1 MLCLEIPSER
11 QPQRVNRW
19 FQCVWEDYRKLY
31 LCQCMDERCSFV
43 MDHCRLNFLAVP
55 TSFISLV
62 TSHPWSSTG
71 RQQIFSPEL
80 IFQLGSWDSWGK
92 NQKRD
97 PEHSLAFC
105 RYVILPSVQG
115 SAWFWLVI
123 HVCVINGPIGQVLSG
138 QVVLARAQVRVH
150 LQSMGWRGRSL
161 LSINFNS
168 QIWYQVQ

>member
-1 MLCLEIPSER
+1 MWCYVWKFHLNDNPSGSTVDSNVFGKIIGNNKE
-11 QPQRVNRW
+11 QTVYMPM
-19 FQCVWEDYRKLY
+19 FFL
-31 LCQCMDERCSFV
+31 L
-43 MDHCRLNFLAVP
+43 DHCRLNFLAVP

-71 RQQIFSPEL
+71 QQIFSPEL

-97 PEHSLAFC
+97 PWHSLAFC
-105 RYVILPSVQG
+105 RYVILPWVQG
-115 SAWFWLVI
+115 SARFWLVI

-138 QVVLARAQVRVH
+138 QVVLGRAQVRVH

-168 QIWYQVQ
+168 QI

>member
-1 MLCLEIPSER
+1 MWCYVWKFHLNDNPSGSTVDSNVFGKIIGNKKEQTVSMPMQWMR
-11 QPQRVNRW
+11 GVLFAGSLSAQLP
-19 FQCVWEDYRKLY
+19 
-31 LCQCMDERCSFV
+31 RCS
-43 MDHCRLNFLAVP
+43 NFFHLFGDF
-55 TSFISLV
+55 SSLEF
-62 TSHPWSSTG
+62 HWAAAN
-71 RQQIFSPEL
+71 FPEL

-168 QIWYQVQ
+168 QI